1 MLVMDSEPATPHS
14 ETFAPVRPDFSG
26 EPMDWAQQ
34 PPLLTTREVAAIFGK
49 SAANIRARASRGDF
63 GNTVTG
69 DDGLPRY
76 DKGRVQALFERVTQR
91 EAQTRSVT
99 NLHGTPGVSYSTSL
113 SPMVATAIA
122 EIQSQ
127 HREQIAL
134 WTARCEDAQRATQR
148 AQDEVTAL
156 RDLLREREE
165 TTRAT
170 LSHMDALYAENL
182 GQLRAALTQEQTH
195 KNEIVAIKENEIAR
209 LKSLE
214 NNAPRRESL
223 WHRLFGGQAVGT

>member
-1 MLVMDSEPATPHS
+1 MDSEPATSQHA
-14 ETFAPVRPDFSG
+14 TIAPVRQDEPRNVPG
-26 EPMDWAQQ
+26 EIEWEQQ
-34 PPLLTTREVAAIFGK
+34 PALLTTREVAAIFGK

-76 DKGRVQALFERVTQR
+76 DKSRVQALYERVTQR
-91 EAQTRSVT
+91 EAQSRSVT
-99 NLHGTPGVSYSTSL
+99 NLHGTSPVSYSTSL
-113 SPMVATAIA
+113 SPMVAGAIA

-134 WTARCEDAQRATQR
+134 WSARFEDVRLAAQRAQEE
-148 AQDEVTAL
+148 AQSL

-182 GQLRAALTQEQTH
+182 SQLRSALTQEQAH
-195 KNEIVAIKENEIAR
+195 KTEIVAAKENEIAR

-223 WHRLFGGQAVGT
+223 WHRLFGG

>member
-1 MLVMDSEPATPHS
+1 MDSEPATS
-14 ETFAPVRPDFSG
+14 QRETIAPVRPDDFIAW
-26 EPMDWAQQ
+26 DRQ
-34 PPLLTTREVAAIFGK
+34 PEQLTTREVASIFGK

-69 DDGLPRY
+69 EDGLPRY
-76 DKGRVQALFERVTQR
+76 DRGRVRALYERVTQR
-91 EAQTRSVT
+91 EAQARSVT
-99 NLHGTPGVSYSTSL
+99 NLHGLTPSYSTSL

-134 WTARCEDAQRATQR
+134 WSARFEDVRLAAQRAQEE
-148 AQDEVTAL
+148 AQSL

-170 LSHMDALYAENL
+170 LSHMDMLHSESLA
-182 GQLRAALTQEQTH
+182 QLRETLNQEQAH
-195 KNEIVAIKENEIAR
+195 KHELVAAKDGEIAR

-214 NNAPRRESL
+214 NNMPRRDSI
-223 WHRLFGGQAVGT
+223 WHRLFGG

>member
-1 MLVMDSEPATPHS
+1 MLFMDLEPATPHS
-14 ETFAPVRPDFSG
+14 ETFAPVRPSD
-26 EPMDWAQQ
+26 PIDWQQQ
-34 PPLLTTREVAAIFGK
+34 PSLLTTREVASLFGK

-69 DDGLPRY
+69 EDGLPRY
-76 DKGRVQALFERVTQR
+76 DKGRVQMLYERVTQR
-91 EAQTRSVT
+91 EAQARSVT
-99 NLHGTPGVSYSTSL
+99 TLHGTAGVSYSTSL
-113 SPMVATAIA
+113 SPMITTAIA

-127 HREQIAL
+127 HREQVAL
-134 WTARCEDAQRATQR
+134 WTARCEDAQQAARR
-148 AQDEVTAL
+148 AQEEVAAL

-170 LSHMDALYAENL
+170 LSHMDMLHTESMN
-182 GQLRAALTQEQTH
+182 QLRASLAQEQAH
-195 KNEIVAIKENEIAR
+195 KTEIVAVKENEIAR

-223 WHRLFGGQAVGT
+223 WHRLFGV

>member
-1 MLVMDSEPATPHS
+1 MNLEPATAHS
-14 ETFAPVRPDFSG
+14 ETVAPVRSDQEIAWEQHP
-26 EPMDWAQQ
+26 EQ
-34 PPLLTTREVAAIFGK
+34 LTTREVAAIFGK

-69 DDGLPRY
+69 EDGLPRY
-76 DKGRVQALFERVTQR
+76 DRGRVQALWERVTQR
-91 EAQTRSVT
+91 ESQTRSVT
-99 NLHGTPGVSYSTSL
+99 NLHGTAPVSYSSTL

-122 EIQSQ
+122 EIQAQ

-134 WTARCEDAQRATQR
+134 WSARFEDVQRAAQRAQEE
-148 AQDEVTAL
+148 AQSL

-170 LSHMDALYAENL
+170 LSHMDMLHAQNL
-182 GQLRAALTQEQTH
+182 DQLRETLSQEQAHRT
-195 KNEIVAIKENEIAR
+195 EIVAGKDSEIAR

-214 NNAPRRESL
+214 SNKPRRDSI
-223 WHRLFGGQAVGT
+223 WHRLFGG

>member
-1 MLVMDSEPATPHS
+1 MDFEPATS
-14 ETFAPVRPDFSG
+14 QRETIAPVRPDDFIAW
-26 EPMDWAQQ
+26 EQHPEQ
-34 PPLLTTREVAAIFGK
+34 LTTREVASIFGK

-69 DDGLPRY
+69 EDGLPRY
-76 DKGRVQALFERVTQR
+76 NRERVRALYERVTQR
-91 EAQTRSVT
+91 EAQSRSVT
-99 NLHGTPGVSYSTSL
+99 NLHGITPSYSTSL

-127 HREQIAL
+127 HREQVAL
-134 WTARCEDAQRATQR
+134 WSARVEDAQRA
-148 AQDEVTAL
+148 AQHAQEEVQSL

-170 LSHMDALYAENL
+170 LSHMDMLHAESL
-182 GQLRAALTQEQTH
+182 AQLRETLSQEQAH
-195 KNEIVAIKENEIAR
+195 KQELVAAKDGEIAR

-214 NNAPRRESL
+214 NNMPRRDSI
-223 WHRLFGGQAVGT
+223 WHRLFGG